1 MRPSAFQGESYIA
14 VGCTRGVY
22 ISKYA
27 TEYCESE
34 SLELSLILVTNHPV
48 ASISKSPGIP

>member
-1 MRPSAFQGESYIA
+1 MRPSVFQGESYIA

-22 ISKYA
+22 ISKHA

-34 SLELSLILVTNHPV
+34 SLELSLISVTNPV
-48 ASISKSPGIP
+48 VSISKSPGIP